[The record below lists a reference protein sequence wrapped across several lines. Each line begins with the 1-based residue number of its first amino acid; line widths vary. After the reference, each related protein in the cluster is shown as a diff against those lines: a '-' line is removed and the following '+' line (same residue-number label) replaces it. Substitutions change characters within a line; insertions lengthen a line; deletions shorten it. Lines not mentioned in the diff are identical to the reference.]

1 MSDNLHN
8 KNKYNKKDKAFKSYF
23 RDYTGESNN
32 VSIDN
37 GEGSVPYGWFKVKEY
52 KYCFKCTKELPE
64 GSTMAFCNDW
74 CHSEYYKEIAAD
86 MDDIIG
92 IN

>member
-8 KNKYNKKDKAFKSYF
+8 KNKDNGFKSYF
-23 RDYTGESNN
+23 RNYTGESNN
-32 VSIDN
+32 VRIDN
-37 GEGSVPYGWFKVKEY
+37 GEGNVPYGWFSTANTY
-52 KYCFKCTKELPE
+52 KYCFKCGDVLPE
-64 GSTMAFCNDW
+64 ESVNAFCCDW
-74 CHSEYYKEIAAD
+74 CRNEYYKEIAAD